1 MAAETVQSH
10 VSVPPEHPQPQREL
24 PTGTFG
30 TERKQEATRWL
41 QSKPPTPQDIVD
53 NRDRRR
59 MSVPTDKLSIDD
71 FELLKTLG
79 TGKLIIPF
87 SWLCVGYFFAFA

>member
-1 MAAETVQSH
+1 MAAETVHRQ
-10 VSVPPEHPQPQREL
+10 VSSPPAQPQPQREL

-30 TERKQEATRWL
+30 TERGQEATRWL
-41 QSKPPTPQDIVD
+41 QSKPSTPQDIVD

-59 MSVPTDKLSIDD
+59 MSVPTGKLSIDD

-79 TGKLIIPF
+79 TG
-87 SWLCVGYFFAFA
+87 AD